1 MNRLQSLSRLSLPKN
16 VSARGSAPIETVA
29 LITLLLLPIG
39 PAVLLYEQLSNQLA
53 AESIARHAV
62 RAAMLNAP
70 LGGFSEPGVAVGV
83 LAQSWQKTVSS
94 YRVTTQGELIT
105 LEVKVGNA
113 SALAT
118 LGREVSR

>member
-1 MNRLQSLSRLSLPKN
+1 M
-16 VSARGSAPIETVA
+16 SARGSAPIETVA

-62 RAAMLNAP
+62 RAAMLNSP

-105 LEVKVGNA
+105 LEVRVGNA
-113 SALAT
+113 VAIAT
-118 LGREVSR
+118 LGREPAR

>member
-1 MNRLQSLSRLSLPKN
+1 M
-16 VSARGSAPIETVA
+16 SASGSAPIETVA
-29 LITLLLLPIG
+29 FITLLLLPVG

-53 AESIARHAV
+53 AESIARHGV
-62 RAAMLNAP
+62 RAAMLKAP
-70 LGGFSEPGVAVGV
+70 LGGFSEPGAAIGV

-113 SALAT
+113 VALAT
-118 LGREVSR
+118 LGREPSR

>member
-1 MNRLQSLSRLSLPKN
+1 MNRLRSLFRPSPPKN

-62 RAAMLNAP
+62 RAAVLNAMVTVMPSLRDAHVSQLDEP
-70 LGGFSEPGVAVGV
+70 LS
-83 LAQSWQKTVSS
+83 
-94 YRVTTQGELIT
+94 
-105 LEVKVGNA
+105 
-113 SALAT
+113 
-118 LGREVSR
+118 

>member
-1 MNRLQSLSRLSLPKN
+1 M
-16 VSARGSAPIETVA
+16 SAKGSAPIETVA

-53 AESIARHAV
+53 AESIARHGV

-70 LGGFSEPGVAVGV
+70 LSGFSEPGVAVSV
-83 LAQSWQKTVSS
+83 LARAWQKQVSS
-94 YRVTTQGELIT
+94 YRVSAQGELIT

-113 SALAT
+113 SAIAT
-118 LGREVSR
+118 LGKEPQR